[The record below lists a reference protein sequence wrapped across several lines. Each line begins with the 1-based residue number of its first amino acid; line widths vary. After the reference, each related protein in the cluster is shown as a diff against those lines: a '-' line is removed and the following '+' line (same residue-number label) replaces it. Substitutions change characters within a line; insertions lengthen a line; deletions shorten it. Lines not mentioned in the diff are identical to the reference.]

1 MTQYE
6 LEQLWIKGSLTEVS
20 YTFGDKVRMKSGERA
35 GEVGRIVAQL
45 AIDPAPDYVIEFSDG
60 ASENATQPEIERAA

>member
-6 LEQLWIKGSLTEVS
+6 LEQLWIKGSLPQVS
-20 YTFGDKVRMKSGERA
+20 YTFGDQVRMRSGERT
-35 GEVGRIVAQL
+35 GEVGRIVALL

-60 ASENATQPEIERAA
+60 TSENATQPEIERAA